1 MLAKMK
7 NKGHRVLSVAVILCI
22 TAVLTYYSNVIVWN
36 SVSVSEM
43 DEDSLTV
50 GSVRKL
56 LEEGELITERFH
68 SNSRLKRLPQSII
81 IGARKCGTRALL
93 EFLGLHPWIQ
103 PADQEVHFFD
113 DDRNYNRG
121 YEWYKDHMPYTY
133 PEQITLEKS
142 PRYFITEKAPE
153 RIYRMNSSIKLI
165 VLLRNPTT
173 RVISD
178 YTQVYYNKLAKGKD
192 TDKFEDLVIDKKTN
206 AVNTGFRAVQI
217 SVYYHHLLRWL
228 KFFKKEQIHVVDGDR
243 LITDP
248 LNEINK
254 VEQFLGLPTKVT
266 EKNIYF
272 NVTRGFYCMRTQK
285 VEQKCLGL
293 TKGRKHPYIEQ
304 SVLQKLND
312 FFRPHNKKLFS
323 LIDQRFD
330 WD

>member
-1 MLAKMK
+1 
-7 NKGHRVLSVAVILCI
+7 
-22 TAVLTYYSNVIVWN
+22 
-36 SVSVSEM
+36 
-43 DEDSLTV
+43 
-50 GSVRKL
+50 
-56 LEEGELITERFH
+56 
-68 SNSRLKRLPQSII
+68 
-81 IGARKCGTRALL
+81 
-93 EFLGLHPWIQ
+93 
-103 PADQEVHFFD
+103 
-113 DDRNYNRG
+113 
-121 YEWYKDHMPYTY
+121 MPYTY

-192 TDKFEDLVIDKKTN
+192 TDKFEDLVIDKKTK

-228 KFFKKEQIHVVDGDR
+228 KFFKREQIHVVDGDK

-272 NVTRGFYCMRTQK
+272 NTTRGFYCMRTPK

-293 TKGRKHPYIEQ
+293 TKGRKHPHIEH